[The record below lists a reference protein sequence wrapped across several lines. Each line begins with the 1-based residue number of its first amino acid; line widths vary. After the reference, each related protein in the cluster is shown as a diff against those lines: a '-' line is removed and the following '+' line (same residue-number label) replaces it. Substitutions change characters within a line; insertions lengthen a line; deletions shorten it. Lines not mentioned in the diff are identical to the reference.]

1 MPTTTAATS
10 TRPASDTA
18 GSRWAGTGVMA
29 ASGLSNQTGAAIGAL
44 AFPVLGPA
52 GVVAARQYVAAI
64 VLLALARPRWRR
76 FTWTQWWPVV
86 LLGTAFGAMNLF
98 LYGAIDRI
106 GLGLAVTLEFLG
118 PLAIALAGSRR
129 RTDLACAALAVAGV
143 VVLTRPQPTTDY
155 TGIALALLAAACW
168 ASYILLNRTVGRRLP
183 GTEGSATGAAVS
195 ALLFTPVGVHSLTVG
210 PLDATALMC
219 AATAG
224 LLSSAV
230 PLVADLFAL
239 RRVPTHFFGLFMSAN
254 PVFAA
259 VLGLL
264 VLDQSLGWAESAAI
278 VAIVAANAIS
288 ILTSRPP
295 GDTTPPRHV
304 PQDELCGSEFRR

>member
-1 MPTTTAATS
+1 MPTTSTTPSTTPSTS
-10 TRPASDTA
+10 PASSTA
-18 GSRWAGTGVMA
+18 GSRWAGIGVMA
-29 ASGLSNQTGAAIGAL
+29 ASGLSNQTGAAVGAL

-64 VLLALARPRWRR
+64 VLLALGRPRWSR
-76 FTWTQWWPVV
+76 FTWSQWWPVV
-86 LLGTAFGAMNLF
+86 LLGAAFGAMNLF
-98 LYGAIDRI
+98 LYSAIDRI

-129 RTDLACAALAVAGV
+129 RTDLGCAALAVAGV
-143 VVLTRPQPTTDY
+143 VVLTRPRPTTDY
-155 TGIALALLAAACW
+155 IGIALALLAAACW

-195 ALLFTPVGVHSLTVG
+195 ALLFTPIGVHSLTAG

-219 AATAG
+219 AAAAG

-239 RRVPTHFFGLFMSAN
+239 RRVPAHFFGLFMSAN

-259 VLGLL
+259 ALGLL
-264 VLDQSLGWAESAAI
+264 VLEQPLGWPESAAI
-278 VAIVAANAIS
+278 IAIVAANTIS
-288 ILTSRPP
+288 IRTSRPP
-295 GDTTPPRHV
+295 GTTPSPR
-304 PQDELCGSEFRR
+304 G

>member
-1 MPTTTAATS
+1 MPTTSTTPSTS
-10 TRPASDTA
+10 PASSTA
-18 GSRWAGTGVMA
+18 GSRWAGIGVMA
-29 ASGLSNQTGAAIGAL
+29 ASGLSNQTGAAVGAL

-64 VLLALARPRWRR
+64 VLLALGRPHWSR
-76 FTWTQWWPVV
+76 FTWSQWWPVV
-86 LLGTAFGAMNLF
+86 LLGAAFGAMNLF
-98 LYGAIDRI
+98 LYSAIDRI

-129 RTDLACAALAVAGV
+129 RTDLGCAALAVAGV
-143 VVLTRPQPTTDY
+143 VVLTRPRPTTDY
-155 TGIALALLAAACW
+155 IGIALALLAAACW

-195 ALLFTPVGVHSLTVG
+195 ALLFTPIGVHSLTAG

-219 AATAG
+219 AAAAG

-239 RRVPTHFFGLFMSAN
+239 RRVPAHFFGLFMSAN

-259 VLGLL
+259 ALGLL
-264 VLDQSLGWAESAAI
+264 VLEQPLGWPESAAI
-278 VAIVAANAIS
+278 IAIVAANTIS
-288 ILTSRPP
+288 IRTSRPP
-295 GDTTPPRHV
+295 GTTPSPR
-304 PQDELCGSEFRR
+304 G